1 MNPHHRPLFHGIGSI
16 ILYHLTSDW
25 MYMCGSFA
33 GTRHDVTAMSR
44 FAILGTLPPVREQAA
59 AFFFAR
65 AFGSEP
71 SQQHDDQRAMR
82 VRAAYNAARSARHG
96 PPRRLRVPL

>member
-44 FAILGTLPPVREQAA
+44 FAILGSAA
-59 AFFFAR
+59 ACTGTGGGVFFCA
-65 AFGSEP
+65 
-71 SQQHDDQRAMR
+71 R
-82 VRAAYNAARSARHG
+82 VRLRALPAAR
-96 PPRRLRVPL
+96 